1 MRCIFLFCL
10 RKDITGRPIF
20 ATVLSILFFIYFVY
34 FSQALLTSTNSL
46 GLTAQSVVGLL
57 TLLLLLA
64 GPTDPSNV

>member
-1 MRCIFLFCL
+1 MYSFHFLCL
-10 RKDITGRPIF
+10 
-20 ATVLSILFFIYFVY
+20 FVY
-34 FSQALLTSTNSL
+34 FSQALLTSSNSP